1 MKYDWK
7 KVEKFLYGVKKLP
20 QVVTVPPQKFITIKG
35 VGDPNKQA
43 FSERVG
49 VLYPTAWKIKMG
61 FKKFYQLHPEQQKDF
76 EYAEFAIFPLEGI
89 WPTKNVED
97 ITDKDSF
104 EYRIMLRQPNWIT
117 QEMFEAAVAAVAKKE
132 PNDLLN
138 ELSFETIEDG
148 KCLQVLHRGSFDDE
162 PTTFQKLDQFAEAN
176 GLKRKSYSHR
186 EIYLNDARKT
196 APEKRQTI
204 LRYQI
209 E

>member
-7 KVEKFLYGVKKLP
+7 KEEKFLYGVKKIP

-89 WPTKNVED
+89 WSTKNVED

-117 QEMFEAAVAAVAKKE
+117 QEMFEVAVAAVAKKE

-162 PTTFQKLDQFAEAN
+162 PATFQKLDQFAEAN